1 MMRVLCCLGMLLL
14 VGFFVVLSFGFSI
27 LNLILRFFGINQFNY
42 TNKDNITEQPPQD
55 SKPKKTIPDDEGE
68 YVEFEEVE

>member
-1 MMRVLCCLGMLLL
+1 MLLL

-27 LNLILRFFGINQFNY
+27 LNLIMRFFGISQPDFMNKNNVSEP
-42 TNKDNITEQPPQD
+42 TNED

>member
-1 MMRVLCCLGMLLL
+1 MRVLGCLGMLLL

-27 LNLILRFFGINQFNY
+27 LNLIMRFFGINLPDFAG
-42 TNKDNITEQPPQD
+42 KDNIAEPTNKEPQ
-55 SKPKKTIPDDEGE
+55 SKKTIPDDEGE